1 MLCNRLNEKFHVIMR
16 TLAAVVMIMFFSGC
30 RDSGDTHDSWE
41 IQPGGITA
49 KISFYN
55 THIPFKK
62 DFSVPIIIE
71 NNTNK
76 PIQIDT
82 SPDEVIIP
90 PSEKYGGMS
99 RGRGSQCMLSVTQDQ
114 DNNNQFDFFSTAYM
128 KVESQNKTL
137 NSFTIKPGKTHT
149 LEFAISPWGPT
160 RSAIP
165 STAVPGPAEIKG
177 ALQILVNGQQ
187 LRIPLEPVR
196 IDFVN

>member
-1 MLCNRLNEKFHVIMR
+1 MKINGKCYVIMR

-55 THIPFKK
+55 TRIPFKN

-71 NNTNK
+71 NKTNK

-82 SPDEVIIP
+82 SPDEVIEP
-90 PSEKYGGMS
+90 PSEKYGGVFCQ
-99 RGRGSQCMLSVTQDQ
+99 RGSRCIFSVTQDQ
-114 DNNNQFDFFSTAYM
+114 DNNNQFDFFSTVDM
-128 KVESQNKTL
+128 KIESRNKTL
-137 NSFTIKPGKTHT
+137 NSFSIKPGKTLT

-160 RSAIP
+160 YRAIP
-165 STAVPGPAEIKG
+165 STAVPGQAKIQGELK
-177 ALQILVNGQQ
+177 ILVNGQQ
-187 LRIPLEPVR
+187 LRISLEPVR